1 LLPVVRQAEDVMRA
15 ARGADALTNGH
26 SSSALVHSRAIGS
39 LWEGDSAMNRYLKF
53 VAQLSAAIVL
63 IVFLVYLFG
72 FIGVV
77 LCGLSD

>member
-1 LLPVVRQAEDVMRA
+1 VRA

-26 SSSALVHSRAIGS
+26 SSSTLVYSKATAS

-53 VAQLSAAIVL
+53 VAQLSASIVL
-63 IVFLVYLFG
+63 IVFLMYLFG

-77 LCGLSD
+77 LWGLSD